1 MGNDRREI
9 IQQFSCTKLST
20 FPAGKGRKQICQ
32 PVSFETCHSVLVV
45 KFTFNELKL
54 VPHKHVFLD
63 KFSFLERKE
72 QFGNVHTAKEKLS
85 NENMSR
91 KTCSCGNHRFNG
103 HKFLKIKRSV

>member
-1 MGNDRREI
+1 MWVTIVD
-9 IQQFSCTKLST
+9 KL
-20 FPAGKGRKQICQ
+20 FNNFLVLNCQ
-32 PVSFETCHSVLVV
+32 PFPQEKENKFVSQYHSKRHSVLVV

-63 KFSFLERKE
+63 KFSFLEHKE
-72 QFGNVHTAKEKLS
+72 QFGNIHTAKEKLS

-91 KTCSCGNHRFNG
+91 KTCSCGNHRING